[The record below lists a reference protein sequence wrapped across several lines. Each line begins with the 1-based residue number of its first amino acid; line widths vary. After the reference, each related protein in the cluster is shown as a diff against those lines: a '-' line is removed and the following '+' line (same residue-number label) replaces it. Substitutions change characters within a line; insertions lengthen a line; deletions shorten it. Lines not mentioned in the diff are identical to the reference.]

1 MRLLVVGLSVAT
13 GALAQSSALTPDL
26 NLIVTRMEQREH
38 AQQKAIA
45 QYRSRRHYTVE
56 YRGFPKNLSA
66 SMEVEASYAAGFGKS
81 FLIVSQAGSQML
93 CERVLNYA
101 LDSERKAS
109 LDSAANALNRKNYR
123 FRFAGEETDGD
134 QQRYL
139 LDVEPVTPNWFS
151 YRGRIWVDAASYAVV
166 EMDVEPAKN
175 PSFLIS
181 TTKIHH
187 VNSEING
194 VWLPLKTK
202 SESKICIGALAVM
215 NIDYGEYQIS
225 FAPEMSNPAEQ

>member
-1 MRLLVVGLSVAT
+1 MKRPWRLRLHVRLLVAELSVAT
-13 GALAQSSALTPDL
+13 WAWAQSPAPTPDL
-26 NLIVTRMEQREH
+26 DLIVARMEQREH

-66 SMEVEASYAAGFGKS
+66 SMDVEVSYVAGFGKS

-93 CERVLNYA
+93 CERILDYA

-109 LDSAANALNRKNYR
+109 LDPAATALNRKDYR
-123 FRFAGEETDGD
+123 FQFAGEEIDGD
-134 QQRYL
+134 QRRYL
-139 LDVEPVTPNWFS
+139 LDVDPVAPNRFS
-151 YRGRIWVDAASYAVV
+151 YRGRIWGDAVSYAVV
-166 EMDVEPAKN
+166 EMEVEPAKN
-175 PSFLIS
+175 PFFLIS

-187 VNSEING
+187 VNSEINS

-202 SESKICIGALAVM
+202 SESTIRIGA
-215 NIDYGEYQIS
+215 
-225 FAPEMSNPAEQ
+225 